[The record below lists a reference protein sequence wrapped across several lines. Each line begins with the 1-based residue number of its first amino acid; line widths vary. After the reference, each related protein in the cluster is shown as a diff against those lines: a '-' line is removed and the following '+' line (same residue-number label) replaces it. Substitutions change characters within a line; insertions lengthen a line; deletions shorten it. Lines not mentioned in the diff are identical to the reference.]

1 MNALTENRFSIP
13 SFIFIILLSNN
24 VASYIIYNKQDK
36 GAIQNDWRYA
46 KMDT

>member
-1 MNALTENRFSIP
+1 MPLQK
-13 SFIFIILLSNN
+13 IFFQYLLLYSYFLLSNN